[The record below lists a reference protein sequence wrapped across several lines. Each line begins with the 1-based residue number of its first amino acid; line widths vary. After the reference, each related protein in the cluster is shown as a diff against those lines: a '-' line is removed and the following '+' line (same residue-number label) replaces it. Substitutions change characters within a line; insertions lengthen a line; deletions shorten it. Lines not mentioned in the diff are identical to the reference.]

1 MDGYPSRRWFDF
13 AALSARTPARLG
25 VGRAGPRYR
34 TESMLKLRAAHA
46 RAVDAVAGE
55 VAPDWP
61 GRHGMIELRSCAPTH
76 DVYLHQPGLGRRLTT
91 ESSAELRKIIAAD
104 RRSARRTRTA
114 KLKPSLMIC
123 VGDGLSAPAVERN
136 APGLVRAVRSLAI
149 HKYRLL
155 PVFFVRHARVR
166 IQDHIGAIAGV
177 DVVCLLIGERPG
189 LTMAESLSAYVI
201 YRPTLKSREP
211 DRSVVSNIHAGG
223 LTLSEG
229 AAKITKLIDE
239 MVAYQASGSKLASAI
254 ESARARP
261 RFKTDL
267 TSRI

>member
-1 MDGYPSRRWFDF
+1 
-13 AALSARTPARLG
+13 
-25 VGRAGPRYR
+25 
-34 TESMLKLRAAHA
+34 MLNLRADHA
-46 RAVDAVAGE
+46 RAIDAVASE

-76 DVYLHQPGLGRRLTT
+76 DVYLQRPGLGRRLT
-91 ESSAELRKIIAAD
+91 SQSATELRKIIAAD
-104 RRSARRTRTA
+104 RRSSRRGRGV
-114 KLKPSLMIC
+114 KVKPSLMIC
-123 VGDGLSAPAVERN
+123 VGDGLSAAAVVRN
-136 APGLVRAVRSLAI
+136 ALGLVRAVRSLAT

-189 LTMAESLSAYVI
+189 LAMAESLSAYVI

-223 LTLSEG
+223 LALHEG
-229 AAKITKLIDE
+229 AAKITKLIDD
-239 MVAYQASGSKLASAI
+239 MVAYRASGSKLASAI
-254 ESARARP
+254 ESARMNPASKR
-261 RFKTDL
+261 T
-267 TSRI
+267 